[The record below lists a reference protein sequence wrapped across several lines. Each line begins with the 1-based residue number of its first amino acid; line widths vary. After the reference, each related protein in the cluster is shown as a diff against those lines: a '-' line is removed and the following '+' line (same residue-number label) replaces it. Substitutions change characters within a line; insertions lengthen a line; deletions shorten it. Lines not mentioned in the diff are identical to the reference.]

1 MTDRVETAREIEALL
16 FAAAG
21 PLTEKDLASRLP
33 EGADVMGALEE
44 LGARYAG
51 RGVVLMQ
58 IAGGWR
64 LQTAE
69 DLAWLMT
76 QERD

>member
-1 MTDRVETAREIEALL
+1 MTDKLETAREIEALL

-33 EGADVMGALEE
+33 EGADVTGALEE

-51 RGVVLMQ
+51 RGVVLAQ
-58 IAGGWR
+58 AAGASRPPRTWPG
-64 LQTAE
+64 
-69 DLAWLMT
+69 
-76 QERD
+76 

>member
-1 MTDRVETAREIEALL
+1 MSDRVETAREIEALL

-33 EGADVMGALEE
+33 EGADIVGGLEE
-44 LGARYAG
+44 LAARYAG
-51 RGVVLMQ
+51 RGVVLAQ
-58 IAGGWR
+58 VAGGWR
-64 LQTAE
+64 FQTAE

-76 QERD
+76 E